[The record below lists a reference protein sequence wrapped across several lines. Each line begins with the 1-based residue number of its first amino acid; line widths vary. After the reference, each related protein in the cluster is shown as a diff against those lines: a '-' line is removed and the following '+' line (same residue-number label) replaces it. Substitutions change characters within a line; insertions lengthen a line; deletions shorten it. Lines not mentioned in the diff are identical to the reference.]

1 MLAST
6 LTQEQR
12 LIKNL
17 ASEFAEKEIR
27 PVASE
32 IDRKLRFSS
41 GNRGKTVRSGLYG
54 AFRSGVLWRKRP

>member
-1 MLAST
+1 MLASS

-32 IDRKLRFSS
+32 IDRNCAFPAEIVE
-41 GNRGKTVRSGLYG
+41 KTVRSGFYG
-54 AFRSGVLWRKRP
+54 PFR

>member
-32 IDRKLRFSS
+32 IDRDCAFPSEIVEKLFGLGFMGHFIEERYGGS
-41 GNRGKTVRSGLYG
+41 G
-54 AFRSGVLWRKRP
+54 P